1 MTDREYRHDDP
12 DGAASKTR
20 SVMRMWQLSV
30 SPLELIARTTIIY
43 VLFFGALRLSGK
55 RELGQFTLFDLA
67 LVLLAA
73 NALQP
78 AITGPDQ
85 SVTGGAIILVTI
97 FVLNGLV
104 AEARVRIPVV
114 ASVLEFKPTTVGKDG
129 AWIESALTRQGLD
142 HEDGE
147 AALRQHGLER
157 VEQMKLA
164 TLEEDGS
171 ISIVEKKDDKD
182 SGDGHGRRRRYR
194 RSRV

>member
-1 MTDREYRHDDP
+1 
-12 DGAASKTR
+12 
-20 SVMRMWQLSV
+20 MRMFELTV

-85 SVTGGAIILVTI
+85 SVTGGAIILATI
-97 FVLNGLV
+97 FILNRLV
-104 AEARVRIPVV
+104 AEARVRIPFV
-114 ASVLEFKPTTVGKDG
+114 ASVLEFKPTTVGRDG
-129 AWIESALTRQGLD
+129 AWIDAELARQGLD
-142 HEDGE
+142 HDDAE

-171 ISIVEKKDDKD
+171 ISIVEKDDDDDGD
-182 SGDGHGRRRRYR
+182 SGDGHGGRRRYR
-194 RSRV
+194 RSRG